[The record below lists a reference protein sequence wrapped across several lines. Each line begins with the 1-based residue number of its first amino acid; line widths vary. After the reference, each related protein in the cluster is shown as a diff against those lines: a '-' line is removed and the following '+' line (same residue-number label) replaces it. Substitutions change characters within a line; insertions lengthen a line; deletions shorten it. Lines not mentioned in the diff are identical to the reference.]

1 MKEGDFLLN
10 NERNDL
16 QRQIRRE
23 RIRRRNKRE
32 TKIMTW
38 SLLVV
43 LGYFLVMLGIA
54 VFNFIG

>member
-1 MKEGDFLLN
+1 M
-10 NERNDL
+10 NDL
-16 QRQIRRE
+16 QRQMRRE
-23 RIRRRNKRE
+23 RIRRRNRRE

-54 VFNFIG
+54 IANFLG

>member
-1 MKEGDFLLN
+1 M
-10 NERNDL
+10 NDL
-16 QRQIRRE
+16 QDKLRRE

-43 LGYFLVMLGIA
+43 LGYFLIMLGIA
-54 VFNFIG
+54 VANFIG